1 MHEKTLM
8 TELLNSDE
16 SSFAVEEAYPYPV
29 EAASPPMMVAS
40 PLPVVVAPPPLS
52 EGISPVLPEK
62 TLIASPGAAAMQ
74 EKADSPQESPPSP
87 PFASRL
93 KSHQA
98 PKGEIKNVT
107 HEELYYTPKKLL
119 KFSNLHRQ
127 KTREHVW
134 KWLLRVWNNGGRNIK
149 LSQDKFI
156 DIDSP
161 SRDSAFNV
169 AAQGGRQGSNSL
181 VGWLV
186 GSLTETWI
194 KSCPQ

>member
-1 MHEKTLM
+1 MGIHEKTLM

-98 PKGEIKNVT
+98 PKGEIKYVA

-127 KTREHVW
+127 KTRE
-134 KWLLRVWNNGGRNIK
+134 RVGMATKG
-149 LSQDKFI
+149 
-156 DIDSP
+156 
-161 SRDSAFNV
+161 V
-169 AAQGGRQGSNSL
+169 
-181 VGWLV
+181 
-186 GSLTETWI
+186 E
-194 KSCPQ
+194 

>member
-1 MHEKTLM
+1 
-8 TELLNSDE
+8 
-16 SSFAVEEAYPYPV
+16 
-29 EAASPPMMVAS
+29 MMVAS
-40 PLPVVVAPPPLS
+40 PLPVVVAPPSLY

-74 EKADSPQESPPSP
+74 DKTDSPQESAPSP

-107 HEELYYTPKKLL
+107 HEEFYYTPKELL

-134 KWLLRVWNNGGRNIK
+134 EWLLRVWDNGGRNIK
-149 LSQDKFI
+149 LDQAKFT
-156 DIDSP
+156 DTGSLG
-161 SRDSAFNV
+161 RDSAF
-169 AAQGGRQGSNSL
+169 SL
-181 VGWLV
+181 QLGKLEQFGWLV
-186 GSLTETWI
+186 G
-194 KSCPQ
+194 